1 MEHLPL
7 KYFLWLCRCHSVLC
21 KKDSFQCLGTHVR
34 AWKRGIA
41 ILTAGNVKL
50 SPDER
55 LSLVH
60 GYDLEIRHIKPE
72 DEGDYVCQIATLQPQ
87 EITHTVEVLEKFSE
101 GVL

>member
-1 MEHLPL
+1 MCYL
-7 KYFLWLCRCHSVLC
+7 FTGS
-21 KKDSFQCLGTHVR
+21 HVR

-60 GYDLEIRHIKPE
+60 GYDLEIRHIRPE

-87 EITHTVEVLEKFSE
+87 EITHTVEVLGKYTLVFIISFYH
-101 GVL
+101 LKCHTHHIH